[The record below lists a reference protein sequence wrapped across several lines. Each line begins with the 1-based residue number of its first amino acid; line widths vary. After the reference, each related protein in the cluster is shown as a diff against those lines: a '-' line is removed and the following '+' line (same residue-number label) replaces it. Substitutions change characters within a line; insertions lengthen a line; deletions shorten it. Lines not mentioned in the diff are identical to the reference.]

1 MSFEK
6 EHLYEALLRWNYFPN
21 QKKGLSEL
29 PPTFTTRQLTPD
41 IANILADKVSSRK
54 GGYGL
59 VEYKSTRFNNVPRI
73 LGIVHPTAH
82 THLSKVLY
90 ENWEEYYDIYINNN
104 SIVRPEAHTDGRA
117 FIMNYENY
125 EKKASRSLRA
135 TFGKKFR
142 AHTDISNCFNSIYT
156 HSVEWSLRGLEETK
170 RNRSLKPKD
179 RVKHWSEDLDTKAR
193 STKRNETQGI
203 PIGPGTSS
211 VIVEII
217 LAKIDKK
224 LAKKYVFDRYV
235 DDYTCL
241 CDSHEQAQEFIRD
254 LSLELNNFKLS
265 LNLNKT
271 SIIELPEP
279 LQPAWVSDLVKSRP
293 SFFIDDDYG
302 TRKITLSEAIHFL
315 DYAVRKNKQTPDGS
329 VIKFAIS
336 SIIKHIHKDDV
347 ITIADYILNLSW
359 HYPLLLPFLDEINI
373 NEEDLVHFNPKDKL
387 NKIINHNAHYKRSDG
402 IAWPLYYLKKYK
414 LDIESHVSEQ
424 IIKSRDCVSICM
436 LTEHNDSLPLVLDFA
451 RQIINL
457 SEFQKDEYWLLLYQ
471 LFLKDAIENPYKNDS
486 TFPVLKEHS
495 VNFMPRTTE
504 QTLAEMFTVLKIFN
518 TGENL
523 TYLEHFNN
531 QKEQ

>member
-1 MSFEK
+1 MLYAK

-29 PPTFTTRQLTPD
+29 PPTFTSRQLTPD
-41 IANILADKVSSRK
+41 IADILTNEVSMRK
-54 GGYGL
+54 GGYGI
-59 VEYKSTRFNNVPRI
+59 VEYKSTRFNNVPRL

-90 ENWEEYYDIYINNN
+90 ENWEEYYHIYTNNN
-104 SIVRPEAHTDGRA
+104 SIVRPEAHADGRA
-117 FIMNYENY
+117 FIMNYEDY
-125 EKKASRSLRA
+125 EEKVSRSLKT

-156 HSVEWSLRGLEETK
+156 HSVEWALRGLEETK
-170 RNRSLKPKD
+170 INLSLKPKN
-179 RVKHWSEDLDTKAR
+179 RTKHWSEDLDIKAR
-193 STKRNETQGI
+193 SSKRNETQGI

-217 LAKIDKK
+217 LAKIDNK
-224 LAKKYVFDRYV
+224 LAEKYDFDRYV

-265 LNLNKT
+265 LNLTKT
-271 SIIELPEP
+271 SIVELPEP

-293 SFFIDDDYG
+293 NFFIDNNYG

-336 SIIKHIHKDDV
+336 SIIKHIHEDDT

-359 HYPLLLPFLDEINI
+359 HYPLLLPFLDEMDI
-373 NEEDLVHFNPKDKL
+373 NEENLAHFDLKEKL
-387 NKIINHNAHYKRSDG
+387 IKIINNNAHYKRSDG
-402 IAWPLYYLKKYK
+402 IAWPLYYLRKYN
-414 LDIESHVSEQ
+414 LEIENHVSEK
-424 IIKSRDCVSICM
+424 IIESRDCVSICM
-436 LTEHNDSLPLVLDFA
+436 LIDHNESLPLALHFA
-451 RQIINL
+451 RQITEL

-471 LFLKDAIENPYKNDS
+471 LFLKGEIENPYENDR
-486 TFPVLKEHS
+486 TFSILKEHS
-495 VNFMPRTTE
+495 VNFMPPTTE
-504 QTLAEMFTVLKIFN
+504 QTFAETFTVYKMFN
-518 TGENL
+518 AEGEL
-523 TYLEHFNN
+523 TYLEHFNK